1 MSTNSDVD
9 DELRQLVDDI
19 GRRSLDA
26 RPSTP
31 TVPETVDDE
40 AWRALE
46 ETGLAR
52 LLSGGDAGPAEVAVV
67 LHGLARHSV
76 AAPLAETDVL
86 AGWLAGTADLSVPAD
101 GPMTV
106 AMGSAA
112 VADGRLVGIAAS
124 VPWPQVPTVLLAART
139 GDATYAAVLP
149 EAPVDVTANL
159 AGEPRGTIEFDL
171 NADDAVRLPVA
182 VHDELMRRGAWT
194 RCVQIVGAFDAA
206 AALTATHTRER
217 TQFGRPL
224 AAFQAVQHALAGLL
238 GEVERARAVTALATA
253 AVADY
258 GFGSAQ
264 ADYAVTAAKIA
275 VGRAVTP
282 VTTTAHQ
289 LHGAIGVTIEHRLW
303 LATMRARSWSDEF
316 GTAGVHARRL
326 GRLALAGDPWDL
338 VVGRVEV

>member
-1 MSTNSDVD
+1 
-9 DELRQLVDDI
+9 
-19 GRRSLDA
+19 
-26 RPSTP
+26 
-31 TVPETVDDE
+31 
-40 AWRALE
+40 
-46 ETGLAR
+46 
-52 LLSGGDAGPAEVAVV
+52 VAVV

-112 VADGRLVGIAAS
+112 VADGRLAGIAAS

-139 GDATYAAVLP
+139 EDATYAAVLP
-149 EAPVDVTANL
+149 EVTVEVTANL
-159 AGEPRGTIEFDL
+159 AGEPRGTIEFDV
-171 NADDAVRLPVA
+171 AIDDAVRLPVA
-182 VHDELMRRGAWT
+182 VHDELGRRGAWA

-206 AALTATHTRER
+206 AALTATHVRER

-224 AAFQAVQHALAGLL
+224 SAFQAVQHALAGLL

-258 GFGSAQ
+258 GFSSAQ

-338 VVGRVEV
+338 VVGRVEG